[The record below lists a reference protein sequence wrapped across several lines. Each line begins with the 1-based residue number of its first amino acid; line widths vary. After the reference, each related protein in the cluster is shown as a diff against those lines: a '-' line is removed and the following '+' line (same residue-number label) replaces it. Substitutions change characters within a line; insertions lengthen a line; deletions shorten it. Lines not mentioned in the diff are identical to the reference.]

1 MDPESLK
8 NSTAAATRKVRFA
21 PKAPRRVPKSVV
33 PKSEVAEDDDAAQAN
48 ELMRHFNVF
57 ILWRRIIFYFFI
69 FFLFCSHNC
78 MAPTQVAFGYGG
90 ASASIRSYGTPR
102 GATNSSRYQDPASGG
117 GLYGSGL
124 SDHKEYKEPW
134 DYYTYYPVTLPLR
147 RPYSG
152 NPELLDEEEF
162 GEASESTAYDENSTN
177 PAMELGL
184 MDENQEASMLFLQLP
199 ATMPMIKQAATAE
212 VKENA
217 SSSKPPEDAG
227 QANRLKP
234 SEGAGSI
241 QKTCRLEELPSGFMG
256 KMLVYKS
263 GAIKLKLGD
272 TLYDVSPGLDCVFA
286 QDVVAINTEDKC
298 CCVLGELKKR
308 AVVTPDVD
316 SALSSMDDL
325 G

>member
-48 ELMRHFNVF
+48 ELMRHFNEASMKGKPKAEKK
-57 ILWRRIIFYFFI
+57 L
-69 FFLFCSHNC
+69 
-78 MAPTQVAFGYGG
+78 APTQVAFGYGG

-117 GLYGSGL
+117 GPYGSGL

-212 VKENA
+212 VKKNA

-234 SEGAGSI
+234 PEGAGLI